1 MSVAATSVGGPES
14 PQPADPTVADLFVW
28 LLAHW
33 KRILAAGF
41 VAGLLGLGGSYL
53 VPPTYTGKATFLL
66 PQQQGAGQALLA
78 SLGGLAALAEG
89 VGGARTPADQYAAL
103 MQSTTVADRMVDH
116 FKLREIYDVK
126 LRADA
131 RRRLDERTRILIGR
145 RDGVM
150 TVEVDDH
157 DPKRAADM
165 ANQYVE
171 ELRGFSSRLAMSEAQ
186 QRRAFFEV
194 HLKQARDE
202 LSRAQ
207 LALQGAGLSA
217 GVLRAEP
224 RAAADSYARLRAEV
238 GAAEVRLQTLLRSLT
253 ENAPEVQRSRAQLD
267 ALRAHIARAERVD
280 GNAGSSDYLARYRD
294 FKYYETLTDLF
305 SRQYEMA
312 RVDEAREGPLIQV
325 IDVAA
330 PPERKSSPRR
340 AIVALI
346 CAAAGVLIAASTL
359 LVRNRRM
366 ARPI

>member
-1 MSVAATSVGGPES
+1 MNVVTTPIGGPVPPGAPE
-14 PQPADPTVADLFVW
+14 PTVADLVVR

-33 KRILAAGF
+33 KAILGVAL
-41 VAGLLGLGGSYL
+41 VAGLAGLGGSYL
-53 VPPTYTGKATFLL
+53 IPPKYTGKATFLV

-78 SLGGLAALAEG
+78 SLGGLAALADSA
-89 VGGARTPADQYAAL
+89 GAGRTPADQYASL
-103 MQSTTVADRMVDH
+103 MQSTTVADRIIDRFSLLDV
-116 FKLREIYDVK
+116 YDVQ

-145 RDGVM
+145 RDGLM

-171 ELRGFSSRLAMSEAQ
+171 ELRAFSSRLALSEAQ
-186 QRRAFFEV
+186 QRRAFFEG

-207 LALQGAGLSA
+207 LALQGSGLGP

-238 GAAEVRLQTLLRSLT
+238 SAAEVRLQTLLRSLT
-253 ENAPEVQRSRAQLD
+253 ENAPEVLRGQAQLD
-267 ALRAHIARAERVD
+267 ALRGQLARAEQADRH
-280 GNAGSSDYLARYRD
+280 AGASDYLARYRD
-294 FKYYETLTDLF
+294 FKYQETLTDLF

-312 RVDEAREGPLIQV
+312 RVDEAREGPLIQI

-340 AIVALI
+340 AVIAVLCASAGLLVA
-346 CAAAGVLIAASTL
+346 CGTL
-359 LVRNRRM
+359 LIVDRRIS
-366 ARPI
+366 RRT